1 MFALNLPKYE
11 IKITNQSGKQYI
23 WDVIRNKYIVLTP
36 EEWVRQHFVHFLIEH
51 KGYPVSYLGNEIQIN
66 LNGMKRRCD
75 TVLYTTRLTPK
86 MIIEY
91 KAPSIE
97 IDQKVFAQICNYN
110 WVVKADY
117 LIVSNG
123 IKHYCCKINYEQHN
137 YCFLKD
143 IPSYTEL

>member
-23 WDVIRNKYIVLTP
+23 WDVIRHKYIVLTP

-51 KGYPVSYLGNEIQIN
+51 KGYPLSYLGNEIQIN
-66 LNGMKRRCD
+66 LNGMKKRCD

-110 WVVKADY
+110 WVLKADY

-123 IKHYCCKINYEQHN
+123 LKHYCCKMDYEQHS

-143 IPSYTEL
+143 IPSYADL